1 MKESQVCMSPKPV
14 VSGEN
19 EKQRPTFSVDD
30 DEKPFE
36 VPSPWDELRLEYK
49 KASGGAEMRYQDEI
63 WLKEQMELRSVTPG
77 ALIELVRQNQL
88 CGFHSPMAGLKWL
101 VKKFRTKTQSAAE
114 LEAAAAS
121 TAIQCSPPRENPR
134 CEKCGNSGR
143 ILDRVEGRRPTIT
156 DQYCDCRM
164 GGDLEAVE
172 RRQPNAYSEACRSAF
187 RNDVDQH
194 SEVVPISI
202 PN

>member
-1 MKESQVCMSPKPV
+1 MLARWTATHRAHEDGRATAAGWRYRQALHALFELMRQPCRREPVTGSSLCKERQC
-14 VSGEN
+14 
-19 EKQRPTFSVDD
+19 
-30 DEKPFE
+30 
-36 VPSPWDELRLEYK
+36 RLIFQ
-49 KASGGAEMRYQDEI
+49 GAQKSRRHI
-63 WLKEQMELRSVTPG
+63 LRSSSASKHNSTEATCGRLHSRHVTYRG
-77 ALIELVRQNQL
+77 RGGKDR
-88 CGFHSPMAGLKWL
+88 CRTSTGSPMAGLKWL
-101 VKKFRTKTQSAAE
+101 VKKFRAKTQSAAE

-172 RRQPNAYSEACRSAF
+172 RRQPNSTAR
-187 RNDVDQH
+187 
-194 SEVVPISI
+194 
-202 PN
+202 